1 MYTHE
6 GLSVICDDRREKMKT
21 RTKIVH
27 RRCPKSQKSTRFIAR
42 GRGHSN
48 TPDDIMKVQFLPPE
62 DTTRAA

>member
-6 GLSVICDDRREKMKT
+6 GLSVICHDRREKMET

-27 RRCPKSQKSTRFIAR
+27 RRCPNSQKPSRSIPR
-42 GRGHSN
+42 GRGHSSTSN
-48 TPDDIMKVQFLPPE
+48 DMMKVQFLPPE